1 MPDSK
6 DYKSAMEKVSAGQR
20 WKQATLEK
28 MQAETAAQK
37 ASRPRRTIPFGRR
50 AIPLATAAAIC
61 LLVIPATA
69 RSLTSVSGGATA
81 ADQASPRVATRQMP
95 ENSAAANNGAV
106 PFALAAAPEA
116 AMAEAPQDTAAAP
129 ACTTVDADSP
139 EAALPAQALPAD
151 EAEGLDAAL
160 DQLRDPRRRGR
171 GPHPGG
177 RSGQRPCPGR
187 LLCLCAGWRK
197 RRKLPAL
204 SGQPRRMTRA
214 TRKQKHPP
222 LAGVA

>member
-28 MQAETAAQK
+28 MKAETAAQK
-37 ASRPRRTIPFGRR
+37 ASLPRRTILFGRR

-61 LLVIPATA
+61 LLVIPAAA

-81 ADQASPRVATRQMP
+81 ADQASPRIATRQMP

-139 EAALPAQALPAD
+139 EAALPADTQPAD
-151 EAEGLDAAL
+151 EAEGTDAAL
-160 DQLRDPRRRGR
+160 KQLDEILAAEGEGR
-171 GPHPGG
+171 
-177 RSGQRPCPGR
+177 
-187 LLCLCAGWRK
+187 
-197 RRKLPAL
+197 
-204 SGQPRRMTRA
+204 TRA
-214 TRKQKHPP
+214 DVLASGLAPDGAFAFV
-222 LAGVA
+222 LAGESDGSYRLYLVSPGE

>member
-1 MPDSK
+1 MPDSR

-28 MQAETAAQK
+28 IQAETAAQK

-129 ACTTVDADSP
+129 AYTTVEATSP

-160 DQLRDPRRRGR
+160 EQLDEILAAEGEGR
-171 GPHPGG
+171 
-177 RSGQRPCPGR
+177 
-187 LLCLCAGWRK
+187 
-197 RRKLPAL
+197 
-204 SGQPRRMTRA
+204 TRA
-214 TRKQKHPP
+214 DVLASGLAPDGSFAFV
-222 LAGVA
+222 LAGESDGSYRLYLVSPGE

>member
-6 DYKSAMEKVSAGQR
+6 DYKSAMEKVAAGQR

-28 MQAETAAQK
+28 MQAETGAQK

-61 LLVIPATA
+61 LLVIPAAA

-95 ENSAAANNGAV
+95 ESSAAVAPEAA

-116 AMAEAPQDTAAAP
+116 AMAENGAPDETAAP
-129 ACTTVDADSP
+129 AYTTVEADSP
-139 EAALPAQALPAD
+139 EAALPADTQPAD
-151 EAEGLDAAL
+151 EAEGADAAL
-160 DQLRDPRRRGR
+160 EQLDEILAAEGE
-171 GPHPGG
+171 GH
-177 RSGQRPCPGR
+177 
-187 LLCLCAGWRK
+187 
-197 RRKLPAL
+197 
-204 SGQPRRMTRA
+204 TRA
-214 TRKQKHPP
+214 DVLVSGLAPDGSFAFV
-222 LAGVA
+222 LAGESDGSYRLYLVSPGE

>member
-1 MPDSK
+1 MPDSR

-37 ASRPRRTIPFGRR
+37 ASRPCRTIPFGRR

-95 ENSAAANNGAV
+95 ENSAAANNGAA

-129 ACTTVDADSP
+129 AYTTVEATSP

-160 DQLRDPRRRGR
+160 EQLDEILAAEGEGR
-171 GPHPGG
+171 T
-177 RSGQRPCPGR
+177 RTDVLASGLAPDGSF
-187 LLCLCAGWRK
+187 AFV
-197 RRKLPAL
+197 
-204 SGQPRRMTRA
+204 
-214 TRKQKHPP
+214 
-222 LAGVA
+222 LAGESDGSYRLYLVSPGE

>member
-1 MPDSK
+1 MPDSQ
-6 DYKSAMEKVSAGQR
+6 DYKSAMDKVTAGQR

-28 MQAETAAQK
+28 MQAETGAQK

-61 LLVIPATA
+61 LLVIPAAA

-95 ENSAAANNGAV
+95 ESSADAANGAV

-116 AMAEAPQDTAAAP
+116 TMAEAPQDTAP
-129 ACTTVDADSP
+129 AYTTVESTSP
-139 EAALPAQALPAD
+139 EAALPAQALPAG

-160 DQLRDPRRRGR
+160 DQLDQILAAEGEGR
-171 GPHPGG
+171 T
-177 RSGQRPCPGR
+177 RSDV
-187 LLCLCAGWRK
+187 LA
-197 RRKLPAL
+197 
-204 SGQPRRMTRA
+204 SGLVEGDCFVFV
-214 TRKQKHPP
+214 
-222 LAGVA
+222 LAGDSETSYRLYQVPCAQ

>member
-1 MPDSK
+1 MPDSR

-50 AIPLATAAAIC
+50 TIPLATAAAIC

-139 EAALPAQALPAD
+139 EAALPADTQPAD
-151 EAEGLDAAL
+151 EAEGADAAL
-160 DQLRDPRRRGR
+160 EQLDEILAAEGEDR
-171 GPHPGG
+171 
-177 RSGQRPCPGR
+177 
-187 LLCLCAGWRK
+187 
-197 RRKLPAL
+197 
-204 SGQPRRMTRA
+204 TRA
-214 TRKQKHPP
+214 DVLASGLAPDGSFAFV
-222 LAGVA
+222 LAGESDGSYRLYLVSPGE

>member
-6 DYKSAMEKVSAGQR
+6 DYKSAMEKVAAGQR

-61 LLVIPATA
+61 LLVIPAAA

-95 ENSAAANNGAV
+95 ES
-106 PFALAAAPEA
+106 
-116 AMAEAPQDTAAAP
+116 
-129 ACTTVDADSP
+129 
-139 EAALPAQALPAD
+139 
-151 EAEGLDAAL
+151 
-160 DQLRDPRRRGR
+160 
-171 GPHPGG
+171 
-177 RSGQRPCPGR
+177 
-187 LLCLCAGWRK
+187 
-197 RRKLPAL
+197 L
-204 SGQPRRMTRA
+204 SLI
-214 TRKQKHPP
+214 HI
-222 LAGVA
+222 

>member
-1 MPDSK
+1 MPDSQ
-6 DYKSAMEKVSAGQR
+6 DYKSAMDKVTAGQR

-28 MQAETAAQK
+28 MQAETGAQK

-61 LLVIPATA
+61 LLVIPAAA

-95 ENSAAANNGAV
+95 ESSADAANGAV

-116 AMAEAPQDTAAAP
+116 AMAEAPQDTAP
-129 ACTTVDADSP
+129 DSTTVEATSP
-139 EAALPAQALPAD
+139 EAALPAQALPAE

-160 DQLRDPRRRGR
+160 DQLDEILAAEGEGR
-171 GPHPGG
+171 T
-177 RSGQRPCPGR
+177 RSDV
-187 LLCLCAGWRK
+187 LA
-197 RRKLPAL
+197 
-204 SGQPRRMTRA
+204 SGLVESDCFVFV
-214 TRKQKHPP
+214 
-222 LAGVA
+222 LAGDSETSYRLYQVPCAQ

>member
-1 MPDSK
+1 MPDSQ
-6 DYKSAMEKVSAGQR
+6 DYKSAMDKVTAGQR

-28 MQAETAAQK
+28 MQAETGAQK

-61 LLVIPATA
+61 LLVIPAAA

-95 ENSAAANNGAV
+95 ESSADAANGAV

-116 AMAEAPQDTAAAP
+116 AMAEAPQDTAP
-129 ACTTVDADSP
+129 AYTTVESTSP
-139 EAALPAQALPAD
+139 EAALPAEARPAE

-160 DQLRDPRRRGR
+160 DQLDEILAAEGEGR
-171 GPHPGG
+171 T
-177 RSGQRPCPGR
+177 RSDV
-187 LLCLCAGWRK
+187 LA
-197 RRKLPAL
+197 
-204 SGQPRRMTRA
+204 SGLVESDCFVFV
-214 TRKQKHPP
+214 
-222 LAGVA
+222 LAGDSETSYRLYQVPCAQ

>member
-1 MPDSK
+1 MPDSQ
-6 DYKSAMEKVSAGQR
+6 DYKSAMDKVTAGQR

-28 MQAETAAQK
+28 MQAETGAQK

-61 LLVIPATA
+61 LLVIPAAA

-95 ENSAAANNGAV
+95 ESSADAANGAV

-116 AMAEAPQDTAAAP
+116 TMAEAPQDTAP
-129 ACTTVDADSP
+129 AYTTVESTSP
-139 EAALPAQALPAD
+139 EAALPAQALPAE

-160 DQLRDPRRRGR
+160 DQLDEILAAEGEGR
-171 GPHPGG
+171 T
-177 RSGQRPCPGR
+177 RSDV
-187 LLCLCAGWRK
+187 LA
-197 RRKLPAL
+197 
-204 SGQPRRMTRA
+204 SGLVEGDCFVFV
-214 TRKQKHPP
+214 
-222 LAGVA
+222 LAGDSETSYRLYQIPCAQ

>member
-1 MPDSK
+1 MLDSK
-6 DYKSAMEKVSAGQR
+6 DYKSAMGKVSAGQR

-28 MQAETAAQK
+28 IQAETAAQK

-95 ENSAAANNGAV
+95 ENSAAANNGAA

-129 ACTTVDADSP
+129 AYTTVEATSP
-139 EAALPAQALPAD
+139 EAALPAD
-151 EAEGLDAAL
+151 EAEGTDAAL
-160 DQLRDPRRRGR
+160 EQLDEILAAEGEGR
-171 GPHPGG
+171 
-177 RSGQRPCPGR
+177 
-187 LLCLCAGWRK
+187 
-197 RRKLPAL
+197 
-204 SGQPRRMTRA
+204 TRA
-214 TRKQKHPP
+214 DVLASGLAPDGAFAFV
-222 LAGVA
+222 LAGESDGSYRLYLVSPGE

>member
-1 MPDSK
+1 MPDSR

-61 LLVIPATA
+61 LLVIPAAA

-95 ENSAAANNGAV
+95 ENSTAANNGAV

-139 EAALPAQALPAD
+139 EAALPADTQPAD
-151 EAEGLDAAL
+151 EAEGTDAAL
-160 DQLRDPRRRGR
+160 DQLDEILAAEGEGR
-171 GPHPGG
+171 
-177 RSGQRPCPGR
+177 
-187 LLCLCAGWRK
+187 
-197 RRKLPAL
+197 
-204 SGQPRRMTRA
+204 TRA
-214 TRKQKHPP
+214 DVLASGLAPDGSFAFV
-222 LAGVA
+222 LAGESDGSYRLYLVSPGE

>member
-139 EAALPAQALPAD
+139 EAALPADTQPAD

-160 DQLRDPRRRGR
+160 DQLDEILAAEGEGR
-171 GPHPGG
+171 
-177 RSGQRPCPGR
+177 
-187 LLCLCAGWRK
+187 
-197 RRKLPAL
+197 
-204 SGQPRRMTRA
+204 TRA
-214 TRKQKHPP
+214 DVLASGLAPDGSFAFV
-222 LAGVA
+222 LAGESDGSYRLYLVSPGE